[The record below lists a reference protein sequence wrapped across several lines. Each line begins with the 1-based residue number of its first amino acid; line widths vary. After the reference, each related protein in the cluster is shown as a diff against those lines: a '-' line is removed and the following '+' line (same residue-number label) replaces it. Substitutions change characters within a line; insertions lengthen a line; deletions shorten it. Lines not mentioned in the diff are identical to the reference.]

1 MFISRD
7 LEGYTK
13 RVGGDADDDL
23 HGHPALE
30 TGSSAGRR
38 L

>member
-1 MFISRD
+1 MHR
-7 LEGYTK
+7 G
-13 RVGGDADDDL
+13 VGSDADGDL

-30 TGSSAGRR
+30 TGSSAGRG